1 MAELLG
7 AGPDQAGLLHYIARE
22 LQEIRREFRRNGQ
35 AWPLRL
41 ESLRLLAVSHYQG
54 LSGIDTDVPVDNAL
68 LMTYATAAKW
78 LCISESSLYR
88 LIKSGELPTVH
99 IGGSGRIA
107 EADLRA
113 YVEGL
118 PRERLSA

>member
-1 MAELLG
+1 M
-7 AGPDQAGLLHYIARE
+7 ARE
-22 LQEIRREFRRNGQ
+22 LQELRREYRRDGQ
-35 AWPLRL
+35 AFPLRL

-54 LSGIDTDVPVDNAL
+54 LSRIDADAPVDNAL
-68 LMTYATAAKW
+68 LMTYATAAKR

-88 LIKSGELPTVH
+88 LIKSGELPTVR
-99 IGGSGRIA
+99 IGKSSRIT
-107 EADLRA
+107 EEDLRA

>member
-1 MAELLG
+1 MAETLG
-7 AGPDQAGLLHYIARE
+7 ASPDQAGLLHYIAKGLNE
-22 LQEIRREFRRNGQ
+22 TRRAYLRNGQ
-35 AWPLRL
+35 PWPLQL

-54 LSGIDTDVPVDNAL
+54 LSGIDADALVDNAL
-68 LMTYATAAKW
+68 LMTYATAAKR

-88 LIKSGELPTVH
+88 LIKSGELPTVR
-99 IGGSGRIA
+99 IGSSSRIT
-107 EADLRA
+107 EEDLRA

>member
-1 MAELLG
+1 MGPLAE
-7 AGPDQAGLLHYIARE
+7 GPIDQDGLLRHIARE
-22 LQEIRREFRRNGQ
+22 LQEIRRKYRRDGQ
-35 AWPLRL
+35 AFPLRL
-41 ESLRLLAVSHYQG
+41 ESLRLLAVSGYQG
-54 LSGIDTDVPVDNAL
+54 LSGIDADAPVDNAL
-68 LMTYATAAKW
+68 LMTYTRAARR